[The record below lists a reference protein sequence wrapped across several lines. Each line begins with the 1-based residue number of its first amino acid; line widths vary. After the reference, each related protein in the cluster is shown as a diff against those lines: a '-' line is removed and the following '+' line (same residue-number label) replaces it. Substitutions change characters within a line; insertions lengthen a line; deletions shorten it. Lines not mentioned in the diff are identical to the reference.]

1 MTWFNELF
9 GLAEPKLLSA
19 VHSNFV
25 LSPKH
30 DCIMSLANGR
40 VYQVGSFSTP
50 TVADLRERALQMLSL
65 RAYRRVSLEVDH
77 LLTGDILE
85 WHHNHP
91 FATFQAASQFNC
103 LDFPQQTCTP
113 EDGIT
118 HYASV
123 RSQGQSC
130 ALACPGGALYRNYF
144 LPVWDED
151 KQCFQSGQSADLQ
164 INNLALLEE
173 ALGNREMGYWNVRN
187 GYINVESKDKLLEL
201 AERLS
206 SPSAQ
211 RLFRDKVQLGWQEDV
226 EAAYE
231 GTLWAGILN
240 MMQHEKDDHPR
251 GNKCRE
257 IFLTLLGGGVFGNE
271 ISWISDSLLRA
282 LKSVRSDLSTISTS
296 SPQKEEEATLLVHIC
311 HYSKVN
317 EEVASVVNQ

>member
-226 EAAYE
+226 EVSFSRRFESLCPPRVVVSQVLCSAVSCSFSPFPNTVWQGRDVTHAIDLFSPLISYHVPGCSFRKARSTGSLRGHSLGWDIKHDAARE
-231 GTLWAGILN
+231 G
-240 MMQHEKDDHPR
+240 
-251 GNKCRE
+251 
-257 IFLTLLGGGVFGNE
+257 
-271 ISWISDSLLRA
+271 
-282 LKSVRSDLSTISTS
+282 
-296 SPQKEEEATLLVHIC
+296 
-311 HYSKVN
+311 
-317 EEVASVVNQ
+317 